1 MDIKKEGPT
10 ICIPC
15 VANSIKREYIFQ
27 VFNQLKLGSIERI
40 EIVCGKK
47 GFKKVFI
54 CFKDWFSNERE
65 LSIKKKILNNEILYV
80 EYVSGVWKC
89 KNAKR

>member
-1 MDIKKEGPT
+1 MDIKKECPK

-15 VANSIKREYIFQ
+15 VAKSIKREYIFHI
-27 VFNQLKLGSIERI
+27 FNQLKLGSIERI
-40 EIVCGKK
+40 DVVNTKK
-47 GFKKVFI
+47 GFKTVFI
-54 CFKDWFSNERE
+54 CFKEWFSNERE

-89 KNAKR
+89 KNAKK

>member
-1 MDIKKEGPT
+1 MDIKKECPT

-15 VANSIKREYIFQ
+15 VAKSIRQEYIFQ
-27 VFNQLKLGSIERI
+27 VFNKLKLGSIKKI
-40 EIVCGKK
+40 DVVNTKK

-54 CFKDWFSNERE
+54 SFKEWFSNERE

-89 KNAKR
+89 KNAKK